1 MAKKKAAES
10 QPDGVFVEK
19 PKPDVYLAML
29 VLTTF
34 VLLLAIGVVYLAR
47 D

>member
-1 MAKKKAAES
+1 MAKKVP
-10 QPDGVFVEK
+10 QPQEGVFVEK

-29 VLTTF
+29 VITTF
-34 VLLLAIGVVYLAR
+34 VLLAAIVVVYLAR